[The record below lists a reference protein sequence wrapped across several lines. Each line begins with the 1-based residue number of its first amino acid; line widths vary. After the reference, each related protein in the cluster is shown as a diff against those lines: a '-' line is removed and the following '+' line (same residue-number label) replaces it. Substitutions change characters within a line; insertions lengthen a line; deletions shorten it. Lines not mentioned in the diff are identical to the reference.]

1 MLNLIAEMQQGTQLE
16 KPEDIPEEAH
26 LEPVRE
32 KLEQPSV
39 LHHEQCDM
47 MFRIRAETDP
57 PRKPEPQRRMD
68 AAARLAEHLRARVTL
83 PAEFEAETNVQAK
96 LDSGDRLPPVS
107 CAFKQCSWSVLGI
120 PVTASDVREGSE
132 HPWDRRLRDHV
143 LQKHQQQLLDAIDDP
158 DEDYWDLYKQALA
171 IKERQCIPVTGVS
184 VDRRAFEYTLQVYND
199 ETIRSLICCACAR
212 IRVDT
217 GGPRS
222 DIEFKRGG
230 WLLSLPKGSLNKNFS
245 MAEFEKKY
253 RQAGT
258 PLADRGKGERN
269 PDFSE

>member
-1 MLNLIAEMQQGTQLE
+1 MFQQQEPNPMLNLIAEMQQGTQLE

-132 HPWDRRLRDHV
+132 HPWDRRLREHV
-143 LQKHQQQLLDAIDDP
+143 LQTHQQ
-158 DEDYWDLYKQALA
+158 
-171 IKERQCIPVTGVS
+171 
-184 VDRRAFEYTLQVYND
+184 
-199 ETIRSLICCACAR
+199 
-212 IRVDT
+212 
-217 GGPRS
+217 
-222 DIEFKRGG
+222 
-230 WLLSLPKGSLNKNFS
+230 
-245 MAEFEKKY
+245 
-253 RQAGT
+253 
-258 PLADRGKGERN
+258 
-269 PDFSE
+269 